1 MAEPLWRLSAA
12 VKAQPASAIPPT
24 KGIKA
29 IRLMTTTWP
38 NQLFERNAQ
47 VMASPYPN
55 GLGVVASSVAKLGL
69 DHRSTAGRPFAIG
82 ELWRRLQPGRKLGHL
97 TQRRDSFQ
105 SVK

>member
-55 GLGVVASSVAKLGL
+55 GLGVVVSSVAKLGL
-69 DHRSTAGRPFAIG
+69 DHRSNPPSAFCNRQPRGIATGIG
-82 ELWRRLQPGRKLGHL
+82 TPRNRKSRSLE
-97 TQRRDSFQ
+97 D
-105 SVK
+105 